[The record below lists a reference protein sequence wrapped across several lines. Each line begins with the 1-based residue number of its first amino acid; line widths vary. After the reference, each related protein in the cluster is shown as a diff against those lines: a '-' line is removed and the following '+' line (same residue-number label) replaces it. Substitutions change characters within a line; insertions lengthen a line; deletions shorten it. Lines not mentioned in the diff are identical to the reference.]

1 MGKDEEVGFRHSQA
15 LLPHTHI
22 PTTYNT
28 DPMLKHLHI
37 SNYALIESLDIDL
50 CDGFSVITGETGA
63 GKSILLGAIG
73 LITGGRADL
82 TAIQSGK
89 QRCTLEATFDIHG
102 YHLESLFQE
111 EDLDYD
117 PGECIIRRELTTN
130 GKSRAFINDTPT
142 TVATL
147 KRLGNYLI
155 DIHSQHQN
163 LLLGQEDFQLSVLD
177 TVAASPALHRSY
189 SEAYAHWKATSKAL
203 AKASTELE
211 ENRKDED
218 YLRFLVTELADFRP
232 EAGED
237 DTLRQQCDTLEHA
250 QDIRMAMMQGYGN
263 LSDGDTPVTDTLRQV
278 RNMISSIQPYFPH
291 AVELAER
298 LESCRIELQDIAD
311 TMESE
316 AEGIECDPEM
326 LERVQSRLNTLYAL
340 EQKHHVATSD
350 ELATLLADMQERLSQ
365 MDNSDEYL
373 DRLRQEK
380 AAALAKVHDMAKR
393 ITGTRTK
400 AAKKVEK
407 AIIAMLK
414 TLGMPNV
421 RFAVDMTPTEPGANG
436 MDKVAFLFSANP
448 GADMQNISQVASGGE
463 TARVMLSLKA
473 LLSNVTSLPTI
484 IFDEIDTGV
493 SGHIA
498 ESMARIMQQMGQ
510 QGRQVISITHLPQIA
525 AMGSHHYKVSK
536 DVSDN
541 ETRSH
546 ITSLTNDERVGEIA
560 NMLSGSNVTPEAV
573 SNARALLGL

>member
-1 MGKDEEVGFRHSQA
+1 
-15 LLPHTHI
+15 
-22 PTTYNT
+22 
-28 DPMLKHLHI
+28 MLKHLHI
-37 SNYALIESLDIDL
+37 SNYALIEGLDIDL
-50 CDGFSVITGETGA
+50 SDGFSVITGETGA

-82 TAIQSGK
+82 TAIQTGK

-102 YHLESLFQE
+102 YHLEQFFQE

-117 PGECIIRRELTTN
+117 PSECIIRRELTTN

-177 TVAASPALHRSY
+177 TVAASPALHQSY
-189 SEAYAHWKATSKAL
+189 ATAYRHWRDTAKAL
-203 AKASTELE
+203 AKAQAELK
-211 ENRKDED
+211 NGRKDED
-218 YLRFLVTELADFRP
+218 YLRFLVTELTDFHP

-250 QDIRMAMMQGYGN
+250 QDIRMAMMQGYGS
-263 LSDGDTPVTDTLRQV
+263 LSEGDAPVTDTVRQV
-278 RNMISSIQPYFPH
+278 RNLISSVQSYFPH
-291 AVELAER
+291 AEELAER

-316 AEGIECDPEM
+316 AEGIECDPGE

-340 EQKHHVATSD
+340 EQKHHVSTSD
-350 ELATLLADMQERLSQ
+350 QLVTLLAEMQQRLDM

-373 DRLRQEK
+373 LQLRQAE
-380 AAALAKVHDMAKR
+380 AEALAKVHDLAKR
-393 ITGTRTK
+393 ITDTRSK
-400 AAKKVEK
+400 AAGKVEK
-407 AIIAMLK
+407 AIIATLK

-421 RFAVDMTPTEPGANG
+421 RFSVSMTPTEPGING
-436 MDKVAFLFSANP
+436 MDRVAFLFSANP
-448 GADMQNISQVASGGE
+448 GAAMQNISQVASGGE

-498 ESMARIMQQMGQ
+498 ESMARIMQQMGL

-525 AMGSHHYKVSK
+525 AMGSHHYRVSK
-536 DVSDN
+536 DVSGN

-546 ITSLTNDERVGEIA
+546 ITVLSPDERVAEIA
-560 NMLSGSNVTPEAV
+560 NMLSGSNVTPEAIN
-573 SNARALLGL
+573 NARALLGL

>member
-1 MGKDEEVGFRHSQA
+1 
-15 LLPHTHI
+15 
-22 PTTYNT
+22 
-28 DPMLKHLHI
+28 MLKHLHI
-37 SNYALIESLDIDL
+37 SNYALIESLDIDI
-50 CDGFSVITGETGA
+50 CQGFSVITGETGA

-73 LITGGRADL
+73 LLTGGRADL

-89 QRCTLEATFDIHG
+89 QRCTLEAIFDIHDYG
-102 YHLESLFQE
+102 LESIFQE

-117 PGECIIRRELTTN
+117 PSECIIRRELTTN
-130 GKSRAFINDTPT
+130 GKSRAFVNDTPT

-163 LLLGQEDFQLSVLD
+163 LLIGQENFQLSVLD
-177 TVAASPALHRSY
+177 TVAESSMLHKSY
-189 SEAYAHWKATSKAL
+189 SEAYTHWKSTSKAL
-203 AKASTELE
+203 DTARTELA

-237 DTLRQQCDTLEHA
+237 ETLRQQCDTLEHA
-250 QDIRMAMMQGYGN
+250 QDIRMAMMQGYGS
-263 LSDGDTPVTDTLRQV
+263 LSEGDTPVTDILKQV
-278 RNMISSIQPYFPH
+278 RNHISSIQAYFPR
-291 AVELAER
+291 AEELTER

-311 TMESE
+311 TMETE
-316 AEGIECDPEM
+316 AERVDCNPEL
-326 LERVQSRLNTLYAL
+326 LERVQSRLNTLYTL
-340 EQKHHVATSD
+340 EQKHHVTTSD
-350 ELATLLADMQERLSQ
+350 ELATLLTEMQKRLNM

-373 DRLRQEK
+373 LKLQQQE
-380 AAALAKVHDMAKR
+380 AEALAKVHAMAKR
-393 ITGTRTK
+393 ITKARTN
-400 AAKKVEK
+400 AAEKVKKD
-407 AIIAMLK
+407 IIAMLK

-421 RFAVDMTPTEPGANG
+421 RFDVSITPTEPSANG

-448 GADMQNISQVASGGE
+448 GAAMQNISQVASGGE

-493 SGHIA
+493 SGRIA
-498 ESMARIMQQMGQ
+498 ESMAHIMRQMGEH
-510 QGRQVISITHLPQIA
+510 GRQVISITHLPQIA

-536 DVSDN
+536 DVSGN

-546 ITSLTNDERVGEIA
+546 ITKLTQNERVAEIA
-560 NMLSGSNVTPEAV
+560 NMLSGSNVTPEAIN
-573 SNARALLGL
+573 NARALLGL

>member
-1 MGKDEEVGFRHSQA
+1 M
-15 LLPHTHI
+15 LL
-22 PTTYNT
+22 
-28 DPMLKHLHI
+28 HLHI

-50 CDGFSVITGETGA
+50 SDGFSVITGETGA

-82 TAIQSGK
+82 AAIQTGK
-89 QRCTLEATFDIHG
+89 QRCTIEATFDIHG
-102 YHLESLFQE
+102 YDLEALFQE

-117 PGECIIRRELTTN
+117 PAECVVRRELTTN

-177 TVAASPALHRSY
+177 TVAEATALRASY
-189 SEAYAHWKATSKAL
+189 SEAYNHWKTTSKLLVQAR
-203 AKASTELE
+203 ASLV

-218 YLRFLVTELADFRP
+218 YLRFLVTELTDFRP

-237 DTLRQQCDTLEHA
+237 DTLRQHCDTLEHA
-250 QDIRMAMMQGYGN
+250 QDIRMALTNGYGI
-263 LSDGDTPVTDTLRQV
+263 LSEGDTPATDALRQV
-278 RNMISSIQPYFPH
+278 RNLLQSIQSHFPQ
-291 AVELAER
+291 AEDLVER

-316 AEGIECDPEM
+316 AERIDCDPRL
-326 LERVQSRLNTLYAL
+326 LEQLQSRLNTLYSL
-340 EQKHHVATSD
+340 EQKHHVSTSD
-350 ELATLLADMQERLSQ
+350 ELVTLLTEMQERLAL

-373 DRLRQEK
+373 QKLQKQEEE
-380 AAALAKVHDMAKR
+380 ALAQVRAKAEK
-393 ITGTRTK
+393 ITKARTK
-400 AAKKVEK
+400 AASKVERS
-407 AIIAMLK
+407 IIDTLA

-421 RFAVDMTPTEPGANG
+421 RFTVSITPTEPTPNG
-436 MDKVAFLFSANP
+436 MDRVVFLFSANP
-448 GADMQNISQVASGGE
+448 GSAMQNISQVASGGE

-473 LLSNVTSLPTI
+473 LLSDLTSLPTI

-498 ESMARIMQQMGQ
+498 ESMARIMQQMGR

-525 AMGSHHYKVSK
+525 AMGSSHYKVNK

-541 ETRSH
+541 GTRSH
-546 ITSLTNDERVGEIA
+546 ITLLNTDERVAEIA
-560 NMLSGSNVTPEAV
+560 KMLSGSNVTPEAIN
-573 SNARALLGL
+573 NARALLGL